1 MCFFMDLFNGLVGE
15 QMRTMEKLL
24 YLQSELE
31 RCEEIEMQLLV
42 LQKETELSE
51 IQVEIG
57 KMKEEL
63 KEIQQIFE
71 SQTEKVIKVYQE
83 NELKMSSI

>member
-1 MCFFMDLFNGLVGE
+1 MDLFNGLVGE

-31 RCEEIEMQLLV
+31 RCEEIETQLQT
-42 LQKETELSE
+42 LQKETELKDV
-51 IQVEIG
+51 QVEIV
-57 KMKEEL
+57 KMKSEL

-71 SQTEKVIKVYQE
+71 NQTEKVIKVYQE
-83 NELKMSSI
+83 NELKLSAT